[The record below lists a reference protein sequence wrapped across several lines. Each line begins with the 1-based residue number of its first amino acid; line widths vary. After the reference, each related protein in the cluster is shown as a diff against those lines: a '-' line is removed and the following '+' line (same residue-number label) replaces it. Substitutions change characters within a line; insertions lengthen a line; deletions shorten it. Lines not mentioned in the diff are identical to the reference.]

1 MEGWA
6 NPDLWLFL
14 VSVAPAMAEYSPPD
28 SEVGIL
34 ITGIL
39 HGAGFFG
46 ATSYV
51 NFERSSSVETPLASS
66 YL

>member
-28 SEVGIL
+28 NEVGML

-39 HGAGFFG
+39 HGARFFG
-46 ATSYV
+46 ATSGA
-51 NFERSSSVETPLASS
+51 NFARSSSVETPLASA
-66 YL
+66 